1 MFEKFGHVM
10 GIVAPCRN
18 DRRGLFRGITSCSK
32 KYACYH
38 LPMKNFCFLALAQ
51 VLPLGF
57 ERRVTQPLALVS
69 QRGFT
74 LIELMI
80 VVGIIG
86 ILVAIA
92 APNFSRYQSK
102 ARQSEAKIALA
113 AVYGA
118 EKSFYSE
125 YSAYLSSFD
134 AIGYAPEG
142 QKRFYSVGWSAAGG
156 TATGYSGGSATGYYA
171 RTAYPAAWS
180 TCTTALSGLAAA
192 LSTADNQSFTAS
204 ARGQIRDGTNCDHW
218 DIDSTKVLK
227 NTTINL

>member
-1 MFEKFGHVM
+1 MTT
-10 GIVAPCRN
+10 
-18 DRRGLFRGITSCSK
+18 ITSK
-32 KYACYH
+32 Q
-38 LPMKNFCFLALAQ
+38 ALSLNQ
-51 VLPLGF
+51 K
-57 ERRVTQPLALVS
+57 
-69 QRGFT
+69 GFT

-125 YSAYLSSFD
+125 YAAYISSFD
-134 AIGYAPEG
+134 AIGYSPEG

-156 TATGYSGGSATGYYA
+156 TATGYSGSTGTGNYA
-171 RTAYPAAWS
+171 RTAYPAAWTTCS
-180 TCTTALSGLAAA
+180 TSLSGLEAA

-204 ARGQIRDGTNCDHW
+204 ARGQIRDSVDCDHW
-218 DIDSTKVLK
+218 TIDSTKVIL
-227 NTTINL
+227 NSTVNL